1 MCGFVGMFNRD
12 PSLNDEKLL
21 TTMSHAIRHRGP
33 DESNFIV
40 RDSFCAAFRRLSIID
55 LDTGSQ
61 PYTSPDGRFTAVFNG
76 EIYNYR
82 DLRKPLLE
90 EGIEFHT
97 NSEIEVIVALYRKYG
112 PDFIKMLRGMFAI
125 MIYDGDK
132 KNCFVGRD
140 PFGIKPMYYRE
151 SENGVIFASEMKAFI
166 FDPEMNGFT
175 VDTKML
181 QHYFTFQ
188 YVPEPNTISGKVSVL
203 EASHYM
209 ILNKDGIEKIV

>member
-76 EIYNYR
+76 EI
-82 DLRKPLLE
+82 
-90 EGIEFHT
+90 
-97 NSEIEVIVALYRKYG
+97 
-112 PDFIKMLRGMFAI
+112 
-125 MIYDGDK
+125 
-132 KNCFVGRD
+132 
-140 PFGIKPMYYRE
+140 
-151 SENGVIFASEMKAFI
+151 
-166 FDPEMNGFT
+166 
-175 VDTKML
+175 
-181 QHYFTFQ
+181 
-188 YVPEPNTISGKVSVL
+188 
-203 EASHYM
+203 
-209 ILNKDGIEKIV
+209 